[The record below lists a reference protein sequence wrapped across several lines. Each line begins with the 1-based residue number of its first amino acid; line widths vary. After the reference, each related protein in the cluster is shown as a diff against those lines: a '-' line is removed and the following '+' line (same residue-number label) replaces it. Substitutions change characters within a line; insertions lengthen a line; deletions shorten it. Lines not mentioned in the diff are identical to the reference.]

1 MSRPTDEFETYDAAY
16 VLGALSPED
25 RAAFE
30 AHLKECPEC
39 ARSVQELAGLP
50 GLLSQVGPEMV
61 EVIEPPVG
69 VLPSM
74 LHSVRKIRRRRIFR
88 TFGVAV
94 AVAAAAVAVAVAIVV
109 PQGDGSAPGTAMTP
123 LIAAPVQATAA
134 VARVSGGS
142 RVDMSCE
149 YRGASYGADYELI
162 AVRADGT
169 EEDLASWWASPNRAA
184 KISLDTAIAPDDI
197 QSLEIRTSSGV
208 PLLRWKP

>member
-1 MSRPTDEFETYDAAY
+1 MSRPTDEFETYDGAY

-61 EVIEPPVG
+61 ELAEPPGG
-69 VLPSM
+69 VLPGA
-74 LHSVRKIRRRRIFR
+74 LRSVRKIRRRR
-88 TFGVAV
+88 TFTTFSVG
-94 AVAAAAVAVAVAIVV
+94 AVAAAAVALAAVL
-109 PQGDGSAPGTAMTP
+109 PQGTGGAAGTAMTP

-134 VARVSGGS
+134 VAPVSGGS

-149 YRGASYGADYELI
+149 YRGAAYGADYLLV
-162 AVRADGT
+162 AVRPDGT
-169 EEDLASWWASPNRAA
+169 EEDLASWWADPNRTA
-184 KISLDTAIAPDDI
+184 KISLDTSMSPGDI
-197 QSLEIRTSSGV
+197 ESLEIRTASGLAV
-208 PLLRWKP
+208 LRWQP

>member
-50 GLLSQVGPEMV
+50 GLLSQVGPEMA
-61 EVIEPPVG
+61 EVVEPPVG

-74 LHSVRKIRRRRIFR
+74 LHSVRKIRRRRTFT

-94 AVAAAAVAVAVAIVV
+94 AAAAAVAVAIVV

-169 EEDLASWWASPNRAA
+169 EEDLATWWASPNRAA

>member
-1 MSRPTDEFETYDAAY
+1 MSRPADEFETYDAAY

-50 GLLSQVGPEMV
+50 GLLSQVGPEMA
-61 EVIEPPVG
+61 EVVEPPVG

-74 LHSVRKIRRRRIFR
+74 LHSVRKVRRRRTFT

-94 AVAAAAVAVAVAIVV
+94 AAAAAVAVAIVV

-169 EEDLASWWASPNRAA
+169 EEDLATWWASPNRAA

>member
-1 MSRPTDEFETYDAAY
+1 MSRPADEFETYDAAY

-61 EVIEPPVG
+61 EVAETPPG
-69 VLPSM
+69 LLPSM
-74 LHSVRKIRRRRIFR
+74 LHLVHKIRRRRTFT
-88 TFGVAV
+88 TFGVGL
-94 AVAAAAVAVAVAIVV
+94 VAAAAVALAIVL
-109 PQGDGSAPGTAMTP
+109 PPGDGGVPGTAMTP

-134 VARVSGGS
+134 VAPMSGGS

-149 YRGASYGADYELI
+149 YRGAAYGADYLLV
-162 AVRADGT
+162 AVRPDGT
-169 EEDLASWWASPNRAA
+169 EEDLASWWADPNRTA
-184 KISLDTAIAPDDI
+184 KISLDTAMSPGDI
-197 QSLEIRTSSGV
+197 HSLEIRTASGV
-208 PLLRWKP
+208 PLLRWNP

>member
-1 MSRPTDEFETYDAAY
+1 MSRPADAFETYDAAY

-50 GLLSQVGPEMV
+50 GLLAQVGPEMV
-61 EVIEPPVG
+61 QMAAPPVG
-69 VLPSM
+69 LLPSM
-74 LHSVRKIRRRRIFR
+74 LHSVRKIRRRRTFT
-88 TFGVAV
+88 TFGVGM
-94 AVAAAAVAVAVAIVV
+94 VAAAAVAVAIVL
-109 PQGDGSAPGTAMTP
+109 PQGGGGGAGTAMTP

-134 VARVSGGS
+134 VAAVSGGS

-149 YRGASYGADYELI
+149 YRGAAYGADYLLV
-162 AVRADGT
+162 AVRLDGT
-169 EEDLASWWASPNRAA
+169 EEDLASWWADPNRTA
-184 KISLDTAIAPDDI
+184 KISLDTAMSPDDI
-197 QSLEIRTSSGV
+197 QSLEIRTASGI